1 MFRCTASYE
10 PKGTLDL
17 PDRLTTLGTD
27 ALLNTAAGCVTVPD
41 GLTEASLAALP
52 ADKVWLCRDDSA
64 AAAYAEANGITHRAE

>member
-1 MFRCTASYE
+1 M
-10 PKGTLDL
+10 
-17 PDRLTTLGTD
+17 
-27 ALLNTAAGCVTVPD
+27 NTAAGCIIVPD